1 MILIPSAAYVDGE
14 FQIEFGRLPPAF
26 LPIGNKRLFEHQ
38 AEALRKRFASEEIYL
53 TLPKSFTLVSKDISA
68 LEQLGIKFIRGNEK
82 LKLSEALSEALQQIP
97 ENKEPLR
104 ILHGDTLID
113 DIPRGKDVISLAKT
127 QDEYQWEIESVNSQN
142 ALVWCGYFSFSSRS
156 TIHNLLTKSSFTEAV
171 RAYDQLNPMQRQMSA
186 EWFDCGH
193 INTYFQSRSRI
204 TTERSFNNL
213 SIVGGCAR
221 KTGNDH
227 LKIAA
232 EAEWF
237 VNLPTSLRS
246 YCPQLIDYRSS
257 DEPYY
262 ILEYLPLPPLNE
274 IFVHGRN
281 EVFYWDKIFRLC
293 SEFLAQCQNQ
303 APEDKSNLENSLF
316 ELIGPKTWAR
326 LDIFFNQIKFHGL
339 DTSFLING
347 VKLPRLREIV
357 EDCINQTMLEKAHF
371 GVLHG
376 DFCLSNILFDSRSDR
391 IKVIDPRGM
400 NASQENSIHGDLRY
414 DLAKLTH
421 SVLGLYDHIIAG
433 AYEIKI
439 DLSPDQYSFD
449 LKIYTDDRVRLIQNI
464 FEQRQLLNGLSP
476 RDVMP
481 LTTLLFLSM
490 LPLHRDKPDRQMA
503 LFANALR
510 LYSDFLSA
518 KGSCP

>member
-26 LPIGNKRLFEHQ
+26 LPLGNKRLFERQ
-38 AEALRKRFASEEIYL
+38 AEALRKTFASEEIYL
-53 TLPKSFTLVSKDISA
+53 TLPESFALASKDVSA

-82 LKLSEALSEALQQIP
+82 LSLSEALSAVLKQIP
-97 ENKEPLR
+97 DNQEPLR
-104 ILHGDTLID
+104 ILHGDTLIN
-113 DIPRGKDVISLAKT
+113 DIPWGKDVISLAKT
-127 QDEYQWEIESVNSQN
+127 QDEYQWEIESIDSQN

-156 TIHNLLTKSSFTEAV
+156 DIHHLLNNNSFTEAV
-171 RAYDQLNPMQRQMSA
+171 RAYDQLNSMQRLISA
-186 EWFDCGH
+186 DWFDCGH

-213 SIVGGCAR
+213 NIAGGCTK
-221 KTGNDH
+221 KTGSDH
-227 LKIAA
+227 AKIAA

-237 VNLPTSLRS
+237 ANLPTSLRP
-246 YCPQLIDYRSS
+246 YCPQLIDYRSL

-274 IFVHGRN
+274 VFVHGRN

-293 SEFLAQCQNQ
+293 SEFLTECQSHT
-303 APEDKSNLENSLF
+303 PKDKSSVENSLF
-316 ELIGPKTWAR
+316 ELIGTKTWRR
-326 LDIFFNQIKFHGL
+326 LDIFFDQIQFNGL
-339 DTSFLING
+339 ETCYTING
-347 VKLPRLREIV
+347 AKLPRLRDIV
-357 EDCINQTMLEKAHF
+357 EDCINQTMSEGARF

-400 NASQENSIHGDLRY
+400 NESQEQTIYGDLRY
-414 DLAKLTH
+414 DIAKLNH

-433 AYEIKI
+433 AFEIKI
-439 DLSPDQYSFD
+439 DLSPDHSIFE
-449 LKIYTDDRVRLIQNI
+449 LKIHTDDRVHLIQNI
-464 FEQRQLLNGLSP
+464 FAQRQFLNGLSP
-476 RDVMP
+476 RDIVP
-481 LTTLLFLSM
+481 LTILLFLSM
-490 LPLHRDKPDRQMA
+490 LPLHSDKPDRQMA

-510 LYSDFLSA
+510 LYADLSST
-518 KGSCP
+518 KESCP